1 MKITRLSP
9 QRRNPER
16 VSVFLDGRFS
26 FGLHQDTI
34 TRLGLREGMELGST
48 DVDEL
53 LHQDE
58 LRRAKEYA
66 LLLLSYRARTEHE
79 LHKRLTRKGFRPAVA
94 VEAVDRL
101 KQLKLVDDTKFARDF
116 MADRVKIGHKGKRIA
131 HLELIKLGVSR
142 EDARQALDNAPDEL
156 EAAREVISKYRS
168 RYARLEPA
176 VRRRRLY
183 AALSRRGFPY
193 DVIKQALNLPE
204 DDD

>member
-16 VSVFLDGRFS
+16 VSVFVDGRFS
-26 FGLHQDTI
+26 FGLHQDTV
-34 TRLGLREGMELGST
+34 TRLGLREGMELTSGEL
-48 DVDEL
+48 DDL

-79 LHKRLTRKGFRPAVA
+79 LHKRLTTKGFRPGIA

-101 KQLKLVDDTKFARDF
+101 KQLKLIDDARFARDF
-116 MADRVKIGHKGKRIA
+116 IADRVRIGHKGKRIA

-142 EDARQALDNAPDEL
+142 EDARQALDDAPSEL
-156 EAAREVISKYRS
+156 EAAREVVSKYRS

-193 DVIKQALNLPE
+193 DVIKQALDLPE
-204 DDD
+204 EDD